1 MTEDGR
7 RAFSDDHAA
16 QHTNE
21 AFAADGVSAAAVI
34 VRRAGPDAAAGVA
47 AVLNGVIAGGSPT
60 LLDTQVSVEQE
71 RAYIEGLPARSFLHV
86 AEAPG
91 AGVVGF
97 QTVIPWNTFV
107 TTEFDH
113 VATMGTYVDAAHRR
127 QGVGAALARSSFAA
141 ALALG
146 YDKIFTDLR
155 ADNLDSLAYHLALG
169 FGVVGTARRH
179 ARVRG
184 GDVDVLFVERFLKEG

>member
-1 MTEDGR
+1 
-7 RAFSDDHAA
+7 
-16 QHTNE
+16 
-21 AFAADGVSAAAVI
+21 VSAPPI
-34 VRRAGPDAAAGVA
+34 SVRAAGPDDAAGVA
-47 AVLNGVIAGGSPT
+47 AVLNGVIRGGSPT
-60 LLDTQVSVEQE
+60 LLDTTFSVEEE
-71 RAYIEGLPARSFLHV
+71 RAYIESLPTRSFLHL
-86 AEAPG
+86 AESPD
-91 AGVVGF
+91 AGIVGF

-155 ADNLDSLAYHLALG
+155 ADNLESLAFHLALG
-169 FGVVGTARRH
+169 FTVVGTARRQ
-179 ARVRG
+179 ARVPG
-184 GDVDVLFVERFLKEG
+184 GDVDVLFIERFLKEG